1 MNDVSPGHSSLE
13 GFRVLRSNLPSVALW
28 TAIYI
33 LSAALS
39 LGVVALLLGSD
50 IQRLVTTYWGV
61 TNMTPELGAD
71 LIALAAKAIFAFVLA
86 MFIALFFAAVREAA
100 LMRSILRP
108 EDKGFGYL
116 RVGPDEFRIL
126 IVMVVLALLTMTLF
140 AVSAGALFL
149 VARATGP
156 LGVLIAALGIP
167 ALLVGYVFLAVK
179 FSLAVP
185 QSFAEGR
192 IDVFGSWGMTTGRFW
207 PLVGTYL
214 IAWVIG
220 VGISIVGGQVLQL
233 VLGMNT
239 YALQFEAADFDFVD
253 PVFIV
258 RASIYMVL
266 SIIMSTMIFVVMGA
280 PKASVYLAINPRSA
294 EVF

>member
-1 MNDVSPGHSSLE
+1 
-13 GFRVLRSNLPSVALW
+13 
-28 TAIYI
+28 
-33 LSAALS
+33 
-39 LGVVALLLGSD
+39 
-50 IQRLVTTYWGV
+50 
-61 TNMTPELGAD
+61 
-71 LIALAAKAIFAFVLA
+71 
-86 MFIALFFAAVREAA
+86 
-100 LMRSILRP
+100 
-108 EDKGFGYL
+108 
-116 RVGPDEFRIL
+116 
-126 IVMVVLALLTMTLF
+126 
-140 AVSAGALFL
+140 
-149 VARATGP
+149 
-156 LGVLIAALGIP
+156 
-167 ALLVGYVFLAVK
+167 
-179 FSLAVP
+179 
-185 QSFAEGR
+185 
-192 IDVFGSWGMTTGRFW
+192 MTTGRFW